1 MVTTIPATA
10 TMMITTITTIEDTL
24 DTFGK
29 SITRREKQAPPSG
42 ALVVHILRIWN
53 GLTLFLTEDEGE
65 ANLWKVSP
73 VKACKAKWE
82 KQAHE

>member
-1 MVTTIPATA
+1 M
-10 TMMITTITTIEDTL
+10 TL
-24 DTFGK
+24 LVKVST
-29 SITRREKQAPPSG
+29 KQAPTKSPKG
-42 ALVVHILRIWN
+42 DRALVVHILRIWN

-65 ANLWKVSP
+65 AILWKVSP